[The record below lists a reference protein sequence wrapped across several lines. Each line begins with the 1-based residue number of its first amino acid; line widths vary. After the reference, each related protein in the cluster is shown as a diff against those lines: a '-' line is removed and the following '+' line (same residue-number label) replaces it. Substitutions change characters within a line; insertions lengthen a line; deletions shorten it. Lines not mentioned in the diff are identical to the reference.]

1 MYKQLGEHVTED
13 LTDIKEVV
21 FPATQKSIEIG
32 SLLAQYDQQMNLAVM
47 LAEEENY
54 DNAQSLYRELEAGFS
69 ALRTVVDRGEKQ
81 KIKALQEEVNRFHQ
95 NTSNIVTQFIEEP
108 DDFTEL
114 GRQAAQ
120 NANHYLALVQKVED
134 LVQGYENRLESIAT
148 DTNQFIH
155 EENRSFVMV
164 SVIGAIALM
173 MFAFYSAY
181 TGNRL
186 QREISAVAHSLEN
199 FASGEGDLSSRLDF
213 AGKGEVEELVTN
225 FNRFVE
231 QLEGNISVTRD
242 EVAHLVTISERLMT
256 FSQDSRELTQSQ
268 QQAICETLSNVSELL
283 AGVNTISNSADDASQ
298 EANGANQSVACG
310 HATVVESVASFEALA
325 ADVESTAQVV
335 AQLVEYSAKV
345 GGAVNTI
352 GEIAEQTNLLA
363 LNAAIEAARAGEQ
376 GRGFAVVA
384 DEVRQLASR
393 TQESTSAIREMLTEL
408 QSVSDQASSSMNNGV
423 VKAKN
428 GAEQSK
434 QVLDALSSVSDKV
447 QLMNDLNRNIAAA
460 ADQQR
465 VNSDYVESK
474 LSSVENQSHRATKSA
489 DDLFVLSNEVEDITR
504 KLHSVIKQFKIS
516 NN

>member
-1 MYKQLGEHVTED
+1 MYKQLGEHVTGD

-21 FPATQKSIEIG
+21 FPATQKSIEID
-32 SLLAQYDQQMNLAVM
+32 SLLVQYDQQMNLAVM

-54 DNAQSLYRELEAGFS
+54 DNAQALYLELQNSFS
-69 ALRTVVDRGEKQ
+69 ALEAIVERGEKQ
-81 KIKALQEEVNRFHQ
+81 KIQALEEEVTRFHQ
-95 NTSNIVTQFIEEP
+95 NTSRIVTEFIEGP
-108 DDFTEL
+108 DDFSEL

-120 NANHYLALVQKVED
+120 NANHYLSLVEKVED
-134 LVQGYENRLESIAT
+134 LVQGYEYRLESIAT

-155 EENRSFVMV
+155 EENRSFIMLSIV
-164 SVIGAIALM
+164 GAIALM

-181 TGNRL
+181 TGYRL
-186 QREISAVAHSLEN
+186 QNEIAAVALSLEK

-213 AGKGEVEELVTN
+213 TGKGEVKELVVN

-231 QLEGNISVTRD
+231 QLEGNISLTRD
-242 EVAHLVTISERLMT
+242 EVAHLVTISERLVT
-256 FSQDSRELTQSQ
+256 FSQDSRQLTQEQ
-268 QQAICETLSNVSELL
+268 QQAICETLSNVSELV

-298 EANGANQSVACG
+298 EADSATQSVDCG
-310 HATVVESVASFEALA
+310 HTTVVESVASFEALA
-325 ADVESTAQVV
+325 TDVESTAQVV
-335 AQLVEYSAKV
+335 AQLVDYSAKV

-408 QSVSDQASSSMNNGV
+408 QSVSDQASNSMNDGV
-423 VKAKN
+423 VKAQR

-434 QVLDALSSVSDKV
+434 QVLEALSSVSEKV

-465 VNSDYVESK
+465 VNSDHVENR
-474 LSSVENQSHRATKSA
+474 LSSVENQSHQATKSA

-516 NN
+516 NS